1 MSHSI
6 YTDWRKPDIDPM
18 GVVYLVSFLLHIALV
33 KGVAMLDGHRP
44 EPPPQIVSIALPA
57 IPEAPQPELP
67 EPEPEPAPE
76 PEAPAPTPP
85 PVAPPPT
92 PRPAPRAEPS
102 AAAPEAAPEAAPA
115 PGVLAS
121 NLVLGGTVQVA
132 AGDGSS
138 GVSTGAEPRTRTASS
153 RRLEAPTPEPT
164 AARRGGCAEEPSRP
178 RPLTLPRPSF
188 TDAARAAGIEGRVRL
203 RVHVA
208 ADGSIANVEV
218 LEGLGHGL
226 DEAAERAVREAR
238 FEPGLAC
245 ERAVETSVVLSIR
258 FTASA

>member
-1 MSHSI
+1 MTSH
-6 YTDWRKPDIDPM
+6 RLGRMMRPDIDPM
-18 GVVYLVSFLLHIALV
+18 TVVYVVSLLLHIALV
-33 KGVAMLDGHRP
+33 RGVSTLDGHRP
-44 EPPPQIVSIALPA
+44 EPPTQIVSIALPA
-57 IPEAPQPELP
+57 PTEPEPEPELP
-67 EPEPEPAPE
+67 SEPEPEPAPE
-76 PEAPAPTPP
+76 AAPTPP
-85 PVAPPPT
+85 AETPPPPA
-92 PRPAPRAEPS
+92 PRPRAEPR
-102 AAAPEAAPEAAPA
+102 AAAPEPAAPEAAPA

-138 GVSTGAEPRTRTASS
+138 GVSTGAEPRPRTAQP
-153 RRLEAPTPEPT
+153 RRLEAAPEPT
-164 AARRGGCAEEPSRP
+164 RARTGGCAEEPSRP

-208 ADGSIANVEV
+208 ADGSIARIEV